1 MWSYYLLTF
10 PYLVKVLRGDGIIAK
25 NTIIPL
31 NKFLIAVNFV
41 LESRF
46 SLFIFN
52 QRFYKQIFG
61 RNIILGT
68 LMGSPISPVVA
79 EIVLQDLEISAI
91 EILPVQSLLSLRER
105 YRERYCFGSFL

>member
-1 MWSYYLLTF
+1 
-10 PYLVKVLRGDGIIAK
+10 LRGDGIIAK

-46 SLFIFN
+46 FIFN